1 MRDLTLRSLRIFD
14 AAASTSSF
22 SRAAEM
28 LGMTQSA
35 VSQQIKALE
44 DEVKVKLFDT
54 QARPIRLTDA
64 GRELLRHARLVLS
77 QVNVAM
83 DSLNSLDGQYRG
95 QLQIGAV
102 PPANYFLPAVIA
114 EFRENYPEM
123 GMKLTLGR
131 RDELLAMLNEHR
143 LDLVIGSYPASET
156 DVQAEVFARHPHC
169 LIAAADHP
177 MAGRRGIEW
186 RELRDE
192 PFIAREADSA
202 TRRFLEHLL
211 QAQGLQVN
219 INLELEGN
227 EAVKQAVMA
236 GLGISFLSAHV
247 FQLELETGKL
257 VVLDVVDLPKWL
269 DWCVLTRREAEEPAA
284 RRAFQNFILAE
295 GARFAEC
302 RVTPLER

>member
-35 VSQQIKALE
+35 VSQHIRVLE

-102 PPANYFLPAVIA
+102 PPSNYFLPAVIA
-114 EFRENYPEM
+114 AFRENYPEM

-131 RDELLAMLNEHR
+131 RDELLAMLCEHR
-143 LDLVIGSYPASET
+143 LDLVIGGYPPSET
-156 DVQAEVFARHPHC
+156 DVQAQVFARHPHC
-169 LIAAADHP
+169 LVASAGHP
-177 MAGRRGIEW
+177 MAVRRGIEW

-192 PFIAREADSA
+192 PFIVREAGSA
-202 TRRFLEHLL
+202 TRHFLEHLL
-211 QAQGLQVN
+211 QVQGLQVN
-219 INLELEGN
+219 ISLELEGN

-247 FQLELETGKL
+247 FQLEVQTGKL

-269 DWCVLTRREAEEPAA
+269 DWCVLTRREAEEPVA
-284 RRAFQNFILAE
+284 RRAFQDFILAE
-295 GARFAEC
+295 GARFAVC
-302 RVTPLER
+302 RVAPEDQ

>member
-102 PPANYFLPAVIA
+102 PPANYFLPAIIA
-114 EFRENYPEM
+114 AFRKNYPEM

-131 RDELLAMLNEHR
+131 RDELLAMLGEHR
-143 LDLVIGSYPASET
+143 LDLVIGSYPPSET
-156 DVQAEVFARHPHC
+156 DVQAEAFARHPHC
-169 LIAAADHP
+169 LIAAPDHP
-177 MAGRRGIEW
+177 MAGQRNIEW
-186 RELRDE
+186 NELRDE
-192 PFIAREADSA
+192 PFIAREAGSA
-202 TRRFLEHLL
+202 TRHFLEHLL
-211 QAQGLQVN
+211 QVQGLQVN

-247 FQLELETGKL
+247 FQLELETGRL
-257 VVLDVVDLPKWL
+257 VLLDVVGLPKWL
-269 DWCVLTRREAEEPAA
+269 DWCVLTRRDAEEPAA
-284 RRAFQNFILAE
+284 RRAFQNFVLAE
-295 GARFAEC
+295 GGRFAEC
-302 RVTPLER
+302 RVSPVVH

>member
-1 MRDLTLRSLRIFD
+1 MRDLTLRSLRVFD
-14 AAASTSSF
+14 AAASTNSF

-35 VSQQIKALE
+35 VSQQIRALE

-95 QLQIGAV
+95 QLLIGAV
-102 PPANYFLPAVIA
+102 PPSNYFLPAVIA
-114 EFRENYPEM
+114 AFRERFPEM
-123 GMKLTLGR
+123 GIKITLGR

-143 LDLVIGSYPASET
+143 LDLVVGSYPSSET
-156 DVQAEVFARHPHC
+156 DVQAEAFARHPHC
-169 LIAAADHP
+169 MVAAAEHP
-177 MAGRRGIEW
+177 LAGRRGLEW
-186 RELRDE
+186 GDLRDE
-192 PFIAREADSA
+192 PFIVREAESA

-211 QAQGLQVN
+211 QVQGLQVN

-227 EAVKQAVMA
+227 EAVKQAVIA

-247 FQLELETGKL
+247 FQLELDAGKL
-257 VVLDVVDLPKWL
+257 VLLDVAGLPKWL

-284 RRAFQNFILAE
+284 RRAFQNFLLAE
-295 GARFAEC
+295 GAGFAEC
-302 RVTPLER
+302 RVTPEAH

>member
-35 VSQQIKALE
+35 VSQQIRALE

-83 DSLNSLDGQYRG
+83 DSLNSLDGQFRG

-102 PPANYFLPAVIA
+102 SPANYFLPAIIA
-114 EFRENYPEM
+114 AFRKEYPEM
-123 GMKLTLGR
+123 GAKINLGQ
-131 RDELLAMLNEHR
+131 RDDLLAMLSAHQ
-143 LDLVIGSYPASET
+143 LDLVISGYPSSET

-169 LIAAADHP
+169 LVASIDHP
-177 MAGRRGIEW
+177 MASRRNIEW
-186 RELRDE
+186 AELRDE
-192 PFIAREADSA
+192 PFIAREADSG

-211 QAQGLQVN
+211 QVQGLQVN
-219 INLELEGN
+219 LNLELEGN

-247 FQLELETGKL
+247 FQLELQMGKL
-257 VVLDVVDLPKWL
+257 AVLDVIGLPKWL

-284 RRAFQNFILAE
+284 RRALQDFILAE
-295 GARFAEC
+295 GARIAEC
-302 RVTPLER
+302 RVTAEGP

>member
-35 VSQQIKALE
+35 VSQQIRALE

-54 QARPIRLTDA
+54 QARPVRLTDA
-64 GRELLRHARLVLS
+64 GRELLRHARLVLA

-83 DSLNSLDGQYRG
+83 DSLSSLDGSCRG
-95 QLQIGAV
+95 VLQIGAV
-102 PPANYFLPAVIA
+102 PPANYFLPTAIA
-114 EFRENYPEM
+114 AFRQRFPDM
-123 GMKLTLGR
+123 GIKLVLGR
-131 RDELLAMLNEHR
+131 RDDLLALLNEHR
-143 LDLVIGSYPASET
+143 LDLVIGNYPPSET
-156 DVQAEVFARHPHC
+156 DVQATVFARHPHC
-169 LIAAADHP
+169 LVAVPEHP
-177 MAGRRGIEW
+177 MAGRKQIEW
-186 RELRDE
+186 RELREE

-211 QAQGLQVN
+211 QVQGLQVN

-247 FQLELETGKL
+247 FQLEVLMGRL
-257 VVLDVVDLPKWL
+257 AVLDVVDLPKWL
-269 DWCVLTRREAEEPAA
+269 DWCVLTRREAEESVP
-284 RRAFQNFILAE
+284 RRAFREFILEE

-302 RVTPLER
+302 RLS